1 MLQIKD
7 IHKEYR
13 TGNLVQRALDGVS
26 LSLRDNEFVA
36 ILGPSGS
43 GKTTL
48 LNIIGGLDR
57 YDSGD
62 LIING
67 ISTKKYKDRDWDS
80 YRNHTIGFV
89 FQSYNLIP
97 HQTVL
102 ANVELALTISGVSKS
117 ERRRRAKEALEK
129 VGLGAQ
135 IHKKPSQMSGGQM
148 QRVAIARALVND
160 PEILLAD
167 EPTGALDSDTSVQ
180 VMDLLQ
186 EVAKERLVVMVTHNP
201 ELAQLYATRIVT
213 VKDGRILSDTDP
225 FVIDSES
232 MAPPVHKNMGKSS
245 MSFFTALS
253 LSFQNL
259 KTKKARTLLTSFAG
273 SIGII
278 GIALILS
285 ISNGVDKYITNMEEE
300 TLSEYPLQI
309 QSTGVDLTSMMM
321 GAATAQSGKKDGEV
335 GVAQMVTNM
344 FSKMNSNDL
353 ESLKVYLDSNESSIS
368 QYANSVE
375 YTYSVSPQIFL
386 ENGKNIRQV
395 NPDKS
400 FSAMGLGSG
409 SSNSIMSSTMSTD
422 VFHEMPEDADLYKDQ
437 YDVKA
442 GRWPENYKECVLVL
456 TSQGDISDF
465 LQYTLGLRD
474 GKELDDMVQKFIA
487 EEAVETPENEGPYT
501 YDEILGKKFKLVN
514 STDYYEYDE
523 EYKVWKDKSDNS
535 SYMKKLVKN
544 GEDLTIVGIVQP
556 VEGATA
562 SMLTAGICYT
572 PELTKHVIEKAASSE
587 IVKQQ
592 LADEK
597 INVFTGEE
605 FGKEDNENSKFDME
619 SLFSIN
625 ADALQEAFQVDLSGF
640 NMDLSSLSGLSSGLN
655 VEMPD
660 MPDMSALAGN
670 INLDESSMP
679 DLSKLIKLDD
689 LDLDLSHMIDPEE
702 ILKNL
707 PADQVPDMSQ
717 ALKSVKF
724 DFTEEKVTALLK
736 EVLTGYQESIKD
748 KPEADMD
755 KMQAALK
762 QYLTSKEMNE
772 RLCKDLQELVKNNV
786 NVDMSSEKLIAV
798 AVGLMNQYQE
808 YAKANG
814 ITQTDVASILAFLSQ
829 GEIQQQIKEEAEN
842 LVKNSVTVNIT
853 TKQIRDLLMQDVV
866 AAYPEYA
873 RNNSLPDPA
882 NLGTYFLEY
891 MQTEDGQ
898 NRLMNGL
905 MTLVDTS
912 EVQTQFSQAMET
924 YMKSM
929 MTSFTDAIAKGIE
942 SKFTEIMEQVEK
954 QLTKGI
960 QTAMEQMI
968 GNISSGMQEAMQSVM
983 TSVSSSLTSAMSQ
996 AMSGL
1001 GGLGSGMG
1009 NMEDALSINPE
1020 AFAKAIQMNM
1030 NEDDLS
1036 ELMMSLLS
1044 SENSSY
1050 DGNLKKLGYAD
1061 LNVPG
1066 GINIYPKDFESK
1078 SEIVGI
1084 LDQYNAD
1091 MEAAGED
1098 EKVITYTDLVGTL
1111 MSSVTDIVNIIS
1123 YVLVAF
1129 VAISLVVSS
1138 IMIGV
1143 ITYISVLERKKEI
1156 GILRAIGASRHNVSQ
1171 VFNAETFII
1180 GFCAGAMGIGIT
1192 LLLLIPANSIIR
1204 SLADGVNV
1212 KAALPPVAAVV
1223 LIGLSVVL
1231 TLLGGLIP
1239 SRKAAK
1245 SDPVTALR
1253 TD

>member
-474 GKELDDMVQKFIA
+474 GKELDDMVQKFMA

-736 EVLTGYQESIKD
+736 EVLTGYQDSIKD

-853 TKQIRDLLMQDVV
+853 TKQIQDLLLQDVV
-866 AAYPEYA
+866 DAYPEYA

-983 TSVSSSLTSAMSQ
+983 ASVSSSITSAMSQ

-1009 NMEDALSINPE
+1009 NMEDALSIDPE

-1111 MSSVTDIVNIIS
+1111 MSSVTNIVNIIS

>member
-213 VKDGRILSDTDP
+213 VKDGRIFSDTDP

-474 GKELDDMVQKFIA
+474 GKELDDMVQKFMA

-736 EVLTGYQESIKD
+736 EVLTGYQDSIKD

-853 TKQIRDLLMQDVV
+853 TKQIQDLLLQDVV

-960 QTAMEQMI
+960 QTAMEQMM

-983 TSVSSSLTSAMSQ
+983 ASVSSSITSAMSQ

-1001 GGLGSGMG
+1001 GGLGSSMG
-1009 NMEDALSINPE
+1009 NMEDALSIDPE

-1111 MSSVTDIVNIIS
+1111 MSSVTNIVNIIS

-1212 KAALPPVAAVV
+1212 KAALTPVAAVV